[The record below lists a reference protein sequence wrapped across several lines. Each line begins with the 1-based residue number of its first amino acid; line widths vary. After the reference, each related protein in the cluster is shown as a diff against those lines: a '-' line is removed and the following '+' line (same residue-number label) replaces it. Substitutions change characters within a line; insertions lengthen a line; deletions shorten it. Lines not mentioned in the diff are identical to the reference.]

1 MLLSLSSI
9 FDRLRIKDNLSLL
22 LRVLIF
28 AFFSFFFSRLSTIEW
43 INSRDLIPMYKYYNI
58 SEICRRKDK
67 SDILSRND
75 RAPTMAEHYSK
86 PSRRDEQRKLIFG
99 ASYFRPGRRE
109 RRPERRNARA
119 HARKP
124 WEKILAP
131 TSCAN
136 SSSFEA
142 SHPPP
147 FSHPSLYLIDRWNV
161 ISLLSTISIY
171 FV

>member
-1 MLLSLSSI
+1 
-9 FDRLRIKDNLSLL
+9 
-22 LRVLIF
+22 
-28 AFFSFFFSRLSTIEW
+28 
-43 INSRDLIPMYKYYNI
+43 MYKYYNI

-86 PSRRDEQRKLIFG
+86 PSRRDERRKLIFG

-109 RRPERRNARA
+109 RRPERRNAHA

-147 FSHPSLYLIDRWNV
+147 IFSSVVIPYRPMKRNLTSIYHLDIFRIEFEKLFVCKEFLNFFLPTISSGIILYL
-161 ISLLSTISIY
+161 LSIY
-171 FV
+171 KRRTIKKLY